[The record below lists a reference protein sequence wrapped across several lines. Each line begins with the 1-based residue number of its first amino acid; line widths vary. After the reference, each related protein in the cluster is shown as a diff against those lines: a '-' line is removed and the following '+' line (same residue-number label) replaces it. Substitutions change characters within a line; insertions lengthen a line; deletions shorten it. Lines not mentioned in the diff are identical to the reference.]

1 MNLNKFLNDNLI
13 YQIISFSK
21 KINIDI
27 YFVGGCVRDTI
38 LGIKSHDIDI
48 VPFGIDYR
56 EFSKILKKKLNASA
70 VPFKDN
76 VRLYVNNTVIDVSKP
91 RGETISDDL
100 QKRDFTINN
109 LAMDKNGNII
119 GDTTDIDKRLI
130 KHVYEEVFQDD
141 PIRILRAF
149 RFASQLGFQI
159 DIETLNKIYH
169 EKELL
174 KNAPNE
180 RIYDEII
187 KLLKRNYNF
196 NALKMMQQSEVLFI
210 LYPEFKKIEGLPQG
224 KYHKDCALTHTFK
237 VVELMQFMAEK
248 LNLSDQTKNIL
259 LLTALFHDVGKG
271 FTGEKNNYKNFI
283 GHEIESVKIAKKYL
297 TKYPIN
303 KNQIN
308 TILLLIENHTKIRIY
323 STETARDNTLKK
335 FIYKHYPY
343 LEELI
348 LFTLADNLTKGK
360 SMEPIYQTII
370 RIREFAKLMHWER
383 KNLITGHDL
392 MQLPIEDKKMFSTI
406 LNDVHEKLV
415 IGVLNSK
422 DEAIKYI
429 KSQYIIQK
437 QS

>member
-1 MNLNKFLNDNLI
+1 MRLKDFLNNNLTLK
-13 YQIISFSK
+13 IISLSK
-21 KINIDI
+21 NFDIDF
-27 YFVGGCVRDTI
+27 YFVGGCVRDAI

-56 EFSKILKKKLNASA
+56 EFSKILKKKLNATA
-70 VPFKDN
+70 IPFKDN
-76 VRLYVNNTVIDVSKP
+76 VRLYVNNIVIDVSKP
-91 RGETISDDL
+91 RGKTISDDL

-109 LAMDKNGNII
+109 LAMDKNGKII
-119 GDTTDIDKRLI
+119 GDITDINKKLI

-141 PIRILRAF
+141 PIRILRAY

-159 DIETLNKIYH
+159 DTETLNKIYH

-187 KLLKRNYNF
+187 KLLKRNHNF
-196 NALKMMQQSEVLFI
+196 NALKMLQQSEVLFV

-237 VVELMQFMAEK
+237 VVELMQYMAEK

-271 FTGEKNNYKNFI
+271 YTGEKNNYKNFI
-283 GHEIESVKIAKKYL
+283 GHEKESVKIAKKYL
-297 TKYPIN
+297 TKYPIHKNHIN
-303 KNQIN
+303 K
-308 TILLLIENHTKIRIY
+308 ILLLIKYHTKIRVY
-323 STETARDNTLKK
+323 ATETAKNNTLKK
-335 FIYKHYPY
+335 FIYKHNPY

-360 SMEPIYQTII
+360 SMEHIYQTII
-370 RIREFAKLMHWER
+370 RIRELAKLMHWEK

-392 MQLPIEDKKMFSTI
+392 IQLPIKDKKMFSTI

-415 IGVLNSK
+415 IGVLKSK
-422 DEAIKYI
+422 KEAIKYI
-429 KSQYIIQK
+429 KNNYL
-437 QS
+437 